1 MDLLLLVA
9 LLPLSWISYSIYCLL
24 HNYREASHLGIPI
37 ICVPISPDNQLW
49 IALQTAFPSL
59 YKRLPFN
66 AFAPTRHCRLG
77 WEFRDRY
84 KTHERLGDA
93 WVAVTPWRNWIYIAQ
108 AEAAAEIYARNRD
121 FAQGADWQRQRKL
134 TATPFNEQK
143 SPLVWSEALRQAND
157 MLHSWLSHGPGGT
170 TATSEDVRTLAL
182 DVLAFA
188 GFQKSYPW
196 QSQQAMKERTAS
208 TYRDSLAIIL
218 QNVLIILVLPA
229 RLFSMPFVPKQWQ
242 QVGWALRTFK
252 KYMLDQIDDEKRS
265 ISEGEAGSKTLV
277 SNLVR
282 AVENQQSTVAGSG
295 LQAPKP
301 LSVDEILGNIFV
313 FNFAGHDTTAITF
326 ATAIYSLV
334 AYPEVQD
341 WISEEI
347 NFYLPDDDSSTWQYE
362 KTFPKLQRCLA
373 VLLETVR
380 LYNPLLN
387 VPKYTAAHPQT
398 LRVNDR
404 TLRIPPDTIVAP
416 HMNALH
422 THPRYWGDDSLQ
434 WRPSRWIISSTPSF
448 SNPPSSST
456 TPNNPNH
463 STPTPNLAQTLPTE
477 RLLAPRKGTYIPW
490 SDGVQNCPG
499 KKFAQV

>member
-1 MDLLLLVA
+1 MCMV
-9 LLPLSWISYSIYCLL
+9 PCIS
-24 HNYREASHLGIPI
+24 
-37 ICVPISPDNQLW
+37 
-49 IALQTAFPSL
+49 T
-59 YKRLPFN
+59 
-66 AFAPTRHCRLG
+66 
-77 WEFRDRY
+77 
-84 KTHERLGDA
+84 
-93 WVAVTPWRNWIYIAQ
+93 
-108 AEAAAEIYARNRD
+108 
-121 FAQGADWQRQRKL
+121 AQGADWQRQRKL

-157 MLHSWLSHGPGGT
+157 MLNYWLSHGPGGST
-170 TATSEDVRTLAL
+170 STSEDVRTLAL

-196 QSQQAMKERTAS
+196 QSQQTMKDKTAS
-208 TYRDSLAIIL
+208 SYRDSVAIIL
-218 QNVLIILVLPA
+218 KNVLVILVLPA
-229 RLFSMPFVPKQWQ
+229 KLFSMPYMPKQWQ
-242 QVGWALRTFK
+242 QVGWALPAFK

-265 ISEGEAGSKTLV
+265 MSEGKAGSGTLV

-282 AVENQQSTVAGSG
+282 ASETQQRTVTGQGS
-295 LQAPKP
+295 QALTP

-326 ATAIYSLV
+326 TTAIYSLV

-347 NFYLPDDDSSTWQYE
+347 NFYLTDDDSTTWHYE

-387 VPKYTAAHPQT
+387 IPKHTATRPQT
-398 LRVNDR
+398 LRVNDHC
-404 TLRIPPDTIVAP
+404 TLHIPPDTIVAP

-434 WRPSRWIISSTPSF
+434 WRPSRWILPSTSPAS
-448 SNPPSSST
+448 PST
-456 TPNNPNH
+456 TP
-463 STPTPNLAQTLPTE
+463 TTTTTNLAQTLASE
-477 RLLAPRKGTYIPW
+477 HLLAPRKGTYIPW

-499 KKFAQV
+499 KKFAQVEFVATIARLCRRHRAVPVLLPAETKKKKEGEEDGEEAGRERVRACVADTGMRLLLQMERPEGVGVRWVER